1 MLIKRED
8 NGDVTILKVFG
19 EINRTDTGDLRKS
32 LEKILDEERTNVIL
46 DMEEIKFVSSF
57 MIMMLLRLNREFLA
71 AGGGIKLLKPRSVV
85 KRFLSI
91 GRVLELFESFD
102 TRIDALKSFQVNINN
117 ESSKPEN
124 KIKKAGHDQ
133 RAVMLRLIEMLQEK
147 GVIDSKEFDNE
158 MNLSSRLVFQ
168 VFRQGIL
175 DDPLKPDSPARKK
188 QA

>member
-8 NGDVTILKVFG
+8 SGDVTILKVFG

-32 LEKILDEERTNVIL
+32 LEKILDDKRNNVIL

-71 AGGGIKLLKPRSVV
+71 TGGGIKLLKPKKVV

-91 GRVLELFESFD
+91 GRVLELFDSFD
-102 TRIDALKSFQVNINN
+102 TRIDALKSFNVNTNN
-117 ESSKPEN
+117 ESSKPVN
-124 KIKKAGHDQ
+124 KIQQAGQDQ
-133 RAVMLRLIEMLQEK
+133 RAVMLRLIEMLQDK
-147 GVIDSKEFDNE
+147 GIIDSKEFDNE

-168 VFRQGIL
+168 VFRKGIM
-175 DDPLKPDSPARKK
+175 DDPLKPDSPARKSK
-188 QA
+188 A